1 MKTWEKVCTFGIA
14 LVGAGSGVWGAY
26 TANKA
31 IKLKQPL
38 DVHAEMVKSYD
49 GEIASAAARKDQ
61 PDVVRLQ
68 IEYETYEEQW
78 RTLQRVSAIVAPIT
92 ELRLAK
98 LSSDQVSTLGGL
110 IEQLSKAPAVTS
122 PDPTIMGAA
131 YLALDRYDSAA
142 RIFSP
147 TFTDPRSLA
156 LKAAAF
162 GGLANSTTDG
172 NLRQAY
178 METARSSLNK
188 SIQTSHGTSDQLAI
202 IEFAQHTPSLVEY
215 LPEAMQKKPQE

>member
-1 MKTWEKVCTFGIA
+1 MKTWEKVCTVGIA

-26 TANKA
+26 TANEA
-31 IKLKQPL
+31 IELKQPL
-38 DVHAEMVKSYD
+38 DAHAEMVKSYQ
-49 GEIASAAARKDQ
+49 GEIASAEARKDQ

-68 IEYETYEEQW
+68 IEYEIYEEQW

-92 ELRLAK
+92 ELRTVK
-98 LSSDQVSTLGGL
+98 LSSDQVSALGGL
-110 IEQLSKAPAVTS
+110 VEQLSKVPAVTNS
-122 PDPTIMGAA
+122 DPTIMGAA

-142 RIFSP
+142 RAFAP
-147 TFTDPRSLA
+147 TFVDPRSLV

-162 GGLANSTTDG
+162 SGLANSTTDE

-188 SIQTSHGTSDQLAI
+188 SIQTSRGTKDQLAV

-215 LPEAMQKKPQE
+215 LPEAMQMKPRT